1 MKNYGVN
8 SNLTKKDQL
17 STLKALFVNAF
28 AKRKIKGLQK
38 IKTILFMKSTVV
50 TVKQSTSANL
60 NGL

>member
-17 STLKALFVNAF
+17 STLKPLFVNAF

-50 TVKQSTSANL
+50 TVKQSTSVNL

>member
-28 AKRKIKGLQK
+28 AKRNIKGLQK

-50 TVKQSTSANL
+50 TVKQSTSVNL